1 MVSRKL
7 FIQLNHRL
15 MKIFGCNKIIPFAG
29 VSVLVCGDLFQLPP
43 VNPSGVYCQIN
54 HICGST
60 LKDLI
65 SLELW

>member
-1 MVSRKL
+1 
-7 FIQLNHRL
+7 
-15 MKIFGCNKIIPFAG
+15 MKIFVCNKIIPFAG

-54 HICGST
+54 HIRGST
-60 LKDLI
+60 LKDLS